1 MIMMMMIMARG
12 RYGMRTPQWMA
23 ERGLL
28 GPNLLAVH
36 LTEATPEEAAMI
48 AESGA
53 TMAVCNGSIGI
64 IDGVVC
70 PAVRAL

>member
-1 MIMMMMIMARG
+1 
-12 RYGMRTPQWMA
+12 MRTPQWMA

>member
-1 MIMMMMIMARG
+1 
-12 RYGMRTPQWMA
+12 MA